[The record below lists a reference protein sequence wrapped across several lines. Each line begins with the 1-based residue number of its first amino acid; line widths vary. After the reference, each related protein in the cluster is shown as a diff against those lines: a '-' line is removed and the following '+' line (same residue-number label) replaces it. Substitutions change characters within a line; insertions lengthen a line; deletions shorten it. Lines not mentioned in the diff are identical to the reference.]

1 MSKINKYIKRS
12 VKYVQKKYVKN
23 VIKKIIPNNILPKIN
38 IIPTDLKFK
47 TKKNY
52 NFNTLKI
59 FELLFKKK
67 ITQFTFD
74 DDLTDIPKFK
84 FDSNKKYKPLNC
96 NIKNLDDLIKLGES
110 YDLKLKDEYPID
122 MEKLFNLIEPLKE
135 LKQTIGMKQVKN
147 NIINQI
153 IYFLQDLDDE
163 KNMMHTVITGP
174 PGVGKSLLGY
184 LLSKIY
190 YKMGIIKG
198 SNSKKFINPITGEK
212 ENFKFNI
219 VRRSDLIGEYVGHTA
234 VKTQKV
240 INDSLG
246 GVLFIDEAYS
256 LGNSEKKD
264 IYSKECIDTIN
275 QNLTENKGNF
285 ICIIAG
291 YKDELEKC
299 FFNYNKGLARRFVFR
314 YNIDSYNSS
323 ELCKILIKKINDNNW
338 NLDSS
343 LKEKEINSFFE
354 KNMNNFPHYGGDV
367 ELLFL
372 SCKIAHSLRIFG
384 KDPKLRKN
392 INIKDIETGFELFI
406 SHKKEKENT
415 SIINNMYI

>member
-47 TKKNY
+47 TKKKY

-314 YNIDSYNSS
+314 YNIDSYYSS

>member
-47 TKKNY
+47 TKKKY